1 MFTEQRTATA
11 ALPASG
17 GSHTCTDLTVAQV
30 LLRYCA
36 IWAGYSIEGGFL
48 LGVYP
53 MFLHARGLEQFQIN
67 SVLAVYVAITF
78 LTDVPT
84 VAIAD
89 ALGRRRS
96 FMLGCAL
103 RSLAFL
109 VYFFAYHYPM
119 FIVGET
125 IDGVGTTFCNG
136 SIDAWGVDAL
146 DQAGYRGL
154 KDRLFSRISQLMNF
168 GFMLSAIAGAYVA
181 DHNIAWPWLLGA
193 TGYLLNAMLIARLMR
208 ENVNPHASAELRHL
222 PRLIIDRIGA
232 GIRRGFT
239 MRTLL
244 LLSLAQAVYFAAW
257 APYWLEWPQFFNQSF
272 GVGVWLV
279 GWLYALFTIARM
291 LGAELMIW
299 TMATDRR
306 GRANRLSILAVALA
320 AEQRIR
326 ELGPQRQLG
335 SEERVRLGHGGFGA
349 IPNVS
354 QKLASKRRLDF
365 RAVDVFRGALIHQE
379 HVARARPPGQVDVL
393 AHFDEAIGAEDG
405 HPAIAKHLQSA
416 GGEPV
421 QTKIAGPTIAPH
433 QRVAEVFK
441 LGMLRIRQIADL

>member
-17 GSHTCTDLTVAQV
+17 GSHTRTDLTVAQV

-36 IWAGYSIEGGFL
+36 VWAGYSIAGGFL
-48 LGVYP
+48 FGVYP
-53 MFLHARGLEQFQIN
+53 IFLHARGLNQFQIN
-67 SVLAVYVAITF
+67 SVLAVYFAITF

-84 VAIAD
+84 GAIAD

-193 TGYLLNAMLIARLMR
+193 TGYLLNATLIARLMR
-208 ENVNPHASAELRHL
+208 ENVSPHASAELRHL

-291 LGAELMIW
+291 FGAELMIW

-320 AEQRIR
+320 A
-326 ELGPQRQLG
+326 LMYA
-335 SEERVRLGHGGFGA
+335 GGAFGA
-349 IPNVS
+349 HRTLVLILFCGLNICMGAVLPLAQSWINEEIEADQRATLLSFRSTFETLGGSLGLLATGFVADRAGIPAAWRFAGILS
-354 QKLASKRRLDF
+354 LAALPCYLALRSRFTALAAEP
-365 RAVDVFRGALIHQE
+365 AVR
-379 HVARARPPGQVDVL
+379 
-393 AHFDEAIGAEDG
+393 
-405 HPAIAKHLQSA
+405 
-416 GGEPV
+416 
-421 QTKIAGPTIAPH
+421 
-433 QRVAEVFK
+433 
-441 LGMLRIRQIADL
+441 